1 MIYVALKQ
9 CILELSIVI
18 SMSIEFYIE
27 FYRILSK
34 HNALLL
40 DDDDDV
46 DEGDIIVPGNVPMD
60 NDIVLEEFIKSNVY
74 HVCYLWVY

>member
-1 MIYVALKQ
+1 MLMTI
-9 CILELSIVI
+9 ITDDDVI
-18 SMSIEFYIE
+18 EVCDVVGP
-27 FYRILSK
+27 K
-34 HNALLL
+34 LLL

-74 HVCYLWVY
+74 HVCYL